1 MKLEINLNIED
12 AINKALAPE
21 KLNPLLE
28 KTVNDALKSAIE
40 DATGY
45 RSEFR
50 KAMEV
55 QLKEAMPHGMGIS
68 GVAKF
73 QHVLNAAMTKLVDA
87 ANNETVK
94 AAMEKIVKAVIP
106 NVPARVKMSDLI
118 KVARDGFH
126 KEDHEAFYANY
137 RESEYSS
144 GGGWLALDDD
154 PDCRS
159 EHSAEIY
166 LAITKEGEVYSLKFD
181 GKQVTPASMPNA
193 IGHMDGLLL
202 SMYVGRTTIDMDID
216 ADDIESLARDQ
227 SDY

>member
-12 AINKALAPE
+12 AINNALAPE
-21 KLNPLLE
+21 KLNPLLD
-28 KTVNDALKSAIE
+28 KAVNDALKSAIE

-55 QLKEAMPHGMGIS
+55 QLKEAMPHGMGVAD
-68 GVAKF
+68 VAKF

-94 AAMEKIVKAVIP
+94 AAMEKAVKSVMP
-106 NVPARVKMSDLI
+106 DVPARVKMSDLI
-118 KVARDGFH
+118 KAARDGFH

-137 RESEYSS
+137 KESEYG
-144 GGGWLALDDD
+144 GGGWLSLDGNE
-154 PDCRS
+154 DCRS
-159 EHSAEIY
+159 EYSAET
-166 LAITKEGEVYSLKFD
+166 LLSITKEGEVYSLKFN
-181 GKQVTPASMPNA
+181 GKQVTPSSMPDA

-202 SMYVGRTTIDMDID
+202 SMYVGRTTIDIDID

>member
-1 MKLEINLNIED
+1 MKLEINLNIEA
-12 AINKALAPE
+12 AINNALAPE

-28 KTVNDALKSAIE
+28 KAVNDALKSAIE

-55 QLKEAMPHGMGIS
+55 QLKEAMPHGIGVAD
-68 GVAKF
+68 VAKF
-73 QHVLNAAMTKLVDA
+73 QHVLNSALTTLVDA

-94 AAMEKIVKAVIP
+94 AAMEKAIKSVMP
-106 NVPARVKMSDLI
+106 DVPARVTMSDLI
-118 KVARDGFH
+118 KAARDGFH
-126 KEDHEAFYANY
+126 KEDHEAFYAHY
-137 RESEYSS
+137 RESEWGG
-144 GGGWLALDDD
+144 GGGWLALDGDQ
-154 PDCRS
+154 DCRS

-166 LAITKEGEVYSLKFD
+166 LAITKEGEVYSLKFN
-181 GKQVTPASMPNA
+181 GKQVTPSAMPNA
-193 IGHMDGLLL
+193 ISHMDGLLL
-202 SMYVGRTTIDMDID
+202 SMYVGRTTIDMNID